1 VDHIIVQSGLL
12 CYNCIIKDSGFLGS
26 EALIVKEI
34 TPGIVIDPEI
44 KGGKPVIKG
53 TRVPVELVLG
63 KLASGML
70 YEEIMLE
77 YELIKKQI
85 LEALQYT
92 TQVLSEDVIQAM
104 P

>member
-1 VDHIIVQSGLL
+1 
-12 CYNCIIKDSGFLGS
+12 
-26 EALIVKEI
+26 VKEI

-77 YELIKKQI
+77 YELTKKQI
-85 LEALQYT
+85 LEALQYAT
-92 TQVLSEDVIQAM
+92 HVLSEDEIRAV